1 MAVVYSI
8 RDWNDNFEI
17 AQSRKLVKA
26 LDWVALPTKHD
37 GKSFRRLMLMPDGPE
52 IYGAWVLI
60 VQVAAKCPKRGILAD
75 ADGPL
80 DTADLA
86 IKTGCRQELFEKA
99 LKVLSAERIGWIVIG
114 QWESNGRGLPLHTDS
129 TDIPTNQP
137 DKKPENGSAGGRAGI
152 SSSSWT
158 QVEDRLAALGV
169 IKWQA
174 ARRQAEDCGCS
185 PEHAMKLIDVA
196 QANGY
201 GAGAVVRRLSMA
213 NPALPIDDGWPAEP
227 PKVQA
232 AVAERSLEDIRA
244 LIIRDARSRG
254 ASDEAINAAL
264 SAEGCELL

>member
-1 MAVVYSI
+1 MAVLYSI
-8 RDWNDNFEI
+8 RDWNDNFEV

-99 LKVLSAERIGWIVIG
+99 LKVLSAERIGWILVG
-114 QWESNGRGLPLHTDS
+114 QWESNGRALPPHTDR

-137 DKKPENGSAGGRAGI
+137 DKKSENGAVGGRAGFLEV
-152 SSSSWT
+152 SWEA
-158 QVEDRLAALGV
+158 VESRIAALGV
-169 IKWQA
+169 SEFRKATDA
-174 ARRQAEDCGCS
+174 AKAQGCT
-185 PEHAMKLIDVA
+185 PELAMKIVDVA
-196 QANGY
+196 QSQNY
-201 GAGAVVRRLSMA
+201 GPGAIVRRFGKA
-213 NPALPIDDGWPAEP
+213 NPALPLLEGWPPA
-227 PKVQA
+227 KQTQA
-232 AVAERSLEDIRA
+232 AAERSLEDVRA
-244 LIIRDARSRG
+244 LIIRDARARG
-254 ASDEAINAAL
+254 ASDKAINAAL
-264 SAEGCELL
+264 SAEGCDPL